1 MKLIIGASFDLVM
14 HDRLTKASQKLL
26 EQVLILGSMDTT
38 NFTLEQH
45 VQHMDEQIQALTALR
60 NYAKLYI
67 GKKLI

>member
-1 MKLIIGASFDLVM
+1 MKLIIVAPLDLVM
-14 HDRLTKASQKLL
+14 HDRLTKASNRLL
-26 EQVLILGSMDTT
+26 EQVLILGRMDTT
-38 NFTLEQH
+38 NFTLERH

>member
-1 MKLIIGASFDLVM
+1 MKLIIVAPFDLLM
-14 HDRLTKASQKLL
+14 HDRLTKAYQKLL
-26 EQVLILGSMDTT
+26 EQVLILGRMNTT